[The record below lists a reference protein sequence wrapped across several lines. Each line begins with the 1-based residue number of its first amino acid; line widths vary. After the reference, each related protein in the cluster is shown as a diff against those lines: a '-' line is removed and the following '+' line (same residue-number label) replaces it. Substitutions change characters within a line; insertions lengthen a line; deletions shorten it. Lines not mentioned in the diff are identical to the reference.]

1 MKTET
6 ISERVKQLIEHE
18 GISVM
23 GFEKKINVG
32 NNSIG
37 TGIKR
42 KSNLSGDIL
51 SKILNKYDYIN
62 PKWLLTGKGEMLIE
76 NLSIVSEPA
85 AAYNITKK
93 KGKQIPLIPLDAM
106 AGFGGGDM
114 QVMPY
119 ETNEYIVPEFED
131 LNVEFMIR
139 VKGSSMYPKYNS
151 GDIVACKKLPL
162 DTFFQWNKVYVLD
175 TIQGAMIKR
184 ICESKKENSILCV
197 SDNAKYTPFD
207 LHRSQIHSLAIVLGV
222 IRLE

>member
-1 MKTET
+1 
-6 ISERVKQLIEHE
+6 
-18 GISVM
+18 
-23 GFEKKINVG
+23 
-32 NNSIG
+32 
-37 TGIKR
+37 
-42 KSNLSGDIL
+42 
-51 SKILNKYDYIN
+51 
-62 PKWLLTGKGEMLIE
+62 MLIE
-76 NLSIVSEPA
+76 KSSIVSEPTL
-85 AAYNITKK
+85 AYGIKN

-106 AGFGGGDM
+106 AGFGVGDM

-119 ETNEYIVPEFED
+119 DTNEYIVPVFED

-139 VKGSSMYPKYNS
+139 VKGTSMYPRFNS

-184 ICESKKENSILCV
+184 ICESKEDNSILCV
-197 SDNAKYTPFD
+197 SDNAKYTPFN

>member
-1 MKTET
+1 MENET
-6 ISERVKQLIEHE
+6 ISERIKQLIDYK

-23 GFEKKINVG
+23 GFEKKINAG

-37 TGIKR
+37 TAIKR

-51 SKILNKYDYIN
+51 SKILNVYDYIN

-76 NLSIVSEPA
+76 KSSIVSEPTL
-85 AAYNITKK
+85 AYGIKN

-106 AGFGGGDM
+106 AGFGVGDM

-119 ETNEYIVPEFED
+119 DTNEYIVPEFED

-139 VKGSSMYPKYNS
+139 VKGTSMYPRFNS

-184 ICESKKENSILCV
+184 ICESKEDNSILCV
-197 SDNAKYTPFD
+197 SDNAKYTPFN